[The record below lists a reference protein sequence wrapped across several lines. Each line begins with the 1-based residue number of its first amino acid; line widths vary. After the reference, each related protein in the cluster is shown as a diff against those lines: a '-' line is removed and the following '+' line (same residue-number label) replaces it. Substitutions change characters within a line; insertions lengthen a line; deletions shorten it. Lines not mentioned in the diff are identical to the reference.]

1 MIKLKEIEAIE
12 AIKSNKPTSGYTIL
26 CEALDMAVEALET
39 MQQMK
44 ERNITQE
51 TILEYAK
58 FEDECVKK
66 GFTFKSLLEAR
77 EKQIP
82 KKPSLEGDGYAD
94 GHLVYDTWICP
105 CCEKKYEVDYEEY
118 DYCPE
123 CGQAIDWSEDDGE
136 S

>member
-44 ERNITQE
+44 ERNITQK

-66 GFTFKSLLEAR
+66 GFTFKSLLEAT
-77 EKQIP
+77 EKAKEHFKRKAYSNGKN
-82 KKPSLEGDGYAD
+82 KKTNAD
-94 GHLVYDTWICP
+94 G
-105 CCEKKYEVDYEEY
+105 KKEGNEQ
-118 DYCPE
+118 C
-123 CGQAIDWSEDDGE
+123 
-136 S
+136 